1 MIVLDTNVISE
12 LARKEP
18 GPGVLSWLDSLEVS
32 EVATTVI
39 TAAELRYGIARLPDG
54 RRKRELAAVIR
65 GILTEDFHGRVLPFD
80 ERASVRYAEV
90 VTGREQIGRP
100 ISVADAQIAA
110 ICRDLGARLATRNIP
125 DFEEAGIELDERDLV
140 TLSFWLPPASAPRS
154 SLPPKFASSPSS
166 GARMTEDLPV
176 QVAGAQPGCDDEWA
190 ELRVARARFVEAH
203 LVDQFFENQRI
214 VGEKVHAPF
223 PVVETD

>member
-80 ERASVRYAEV
+80 ERASVRYADV
-90 VTGREQIGRP
+90 VTDREQTGRP
-100 ISVADAQIAA
+100 IGVADAQIAA
-110 ICRDLGARLATRNIP
+110 ICRDLGATLATRNIP
-125 DFEEAGIELDERDLV
+125 DFEEAGIELV
-140 TLSFWLPPASAPRS
+140 NPWKLS
-154 SLPPKFASSPSS
+154 
-166 GARMTEDLPV
+166 
-176 QVAGAQPGCDDEWA
+176 
-190 ELRVARARFVEAH
+190 
-203 LVDQFFENQRI
+203 
-214 VGEKVHAPF
+214 
-223 PVVETD
+223 

>member
-1 MIVLDTNVISE
+1 VIVLDTNVISE

-80 ERASVRYAEV
+80 ERASVRYADV
-90 VTGREQIGRP
+90 VTDREQTGRP
-100 ISVADAQIAA
+100 IGVADAQIAA
-110 ICRDLGARLATRNIP
+110 ICRDLGATLATRNIP
-125 DFEEAGIELDERDLV
+125 DFEEAGIELV
-140 TLSFWLPPASAPRS
+140 NPWKLS
-154 SLPPKFASSPSS
+154 
-166 GARMTEDLPV
+166 
-176 QVAGAQPGCDDEWA
+176 
-190 ELRVARARFVEAH
+190 
-203 LVDQFFENQRI
+203 
-214 VGEKVHAPF
+214 
-223 PVVETD
+223 